1 MLKIDDLDKVRQ
13 LVKTAAAEELM
24 SRFGAMQAEMQE
36 KLRETEVEA
45 NSGGGMV
52 TVRCN
57 GLGEV
62 MNISIEPEVVDP
74 DERGLLEDLVRAA
87 VNEAQA
93 RAKQEAQ
100 QKLRDLLGGLPVAS
114 NLELAYIHAP
124 SLAFD
129 ARRQV

>member
-1 MLKIDDLDKVRQ
+1 MKLDPK
-13 LVKTAAAEELM
+13 ELM
-24 SRFGAMQAEMQE
+24 SRFGAMQTEMQQ

-45 NSGGGMV
+45 SSGGGMV

-62 MNISIEPEVVDP
+62 MNIGIEPEVVDP

-100 QKLRDLLGGLPVAS
+100 QKLRDLLGGLPLPD
-114 NLELAYIHAP
+114 NLP
-124 SLAFD
+124 MP
-129 ARRQV
+129 